1 MIFKFDTF
9 NIDFLKHAKSAFILS
24 SIVIC
29 TGIVFCVIVGVKQ
42 SIDFTG
48 GTVANVSINKGTY
61 DIEFLRK
68 HLRENLD
75 EKISIVEESF
85 DGENY
90 KIILTMKFLKDEKK
104 LSNILNNLYSSNYK
118 LNMIESIGPKIGDEL
133 QSSAIKAI
141 LTAVIFIGIYIS
153 FRFDSYYAL
162 GSIAALL
169 HDILI
174 TFVFLMFF
182 QYEISITIIA
192 ALLTIVGY
200 SLNDTIVIYDRIREN
215 LKININVD
223 REIVVNKS
231 LNITLNRTIITSLT
245 TLIVAL
251 VLYVFGGEIL
261 EPFAMALIIGVLT
274 GTYSSLFIATP
285 LMVILEDKYKLEDL
299 EFEED

>member
-1 MIFKFDTF
+1 MFKFDTF
-9 NIDFLKHAKSAFILS
+9 NIDFLKYSKLAFILS
-24 SIVIC
+24 ALLIFFGLIYC
-29 TGIVFCVIVGVKQ
+29 LTAGIKQ

-48 GTVANVSINKGTY
+48 GTVANISINKEKY
-61 DIEFLRK
+61 DIDFLRK
-68 HLRENLD
+68 YLSENLD
-75 EKISIVEESF
+75 ENISIVQESF
-85 DGENY
+85 DGSNY

-104 LSNILNNLYSSNYK
+104 LSNTFNNIYSSDYK
-118 LNMIESIGPKIGDEL
+118 INMIESIGPKIGNEL

-141 LTAVIFIGIYIS
+141 LTAVVFIGIYIS

-162 GSIAALL
+162 GSIAALV
-169 HDILI
+169 HDVLI

-215 LKININVD
+215 LKININVN
-223 REIVVNKS
+223 RQIIVNKS

-251 VLYVFGGEIL
+251 VLYVFGGEVL

-299 EFEED
+299 EDEED

>member
-1 MIFKFDTF
+1 MFKFDTF
-9 NIDFLKHAKSAFILS
+9 NIDFLKYSKSAFILS
-24 SIVIC
+24 SLIII
-29 TGIVFCVIVGVKQ
+29 TGIIFCISAGIKK

-48 GTVANVSINKGTY
+48 GTVANISIDEDRY
-61 DIEFLRK
+61 DIDFLRK
-68 HLRENLD
+68 YLSENLD
-75 EKISIVEESF
+75 ENISIVQESF

-90 KIILTMKFLKDEKK
+90 RIIITMKFLKDEKK
-104 LSNILNNLYSSNYK
+104 LSNTLSNIYSQNYK
-118 LNMIESIGPKIGDEL
+118 INMIESIGPKIGDEL

-153 FRFDSYYAL
+153 FRFDGYYAL
-162 GSIAALL
+162 GSIAALI
-169 HDILI
+169 HDVLI

-223 REIVVNKS
+223 RQIVVNKS

-251 VLYVFGGEIL
+251 VLYILGGETL

-274 GTYSSLFIATP
+274 GTYSSLFVATP
-285 LMVILEDKYKLEDL
+285 LMVILEDKYRLEDL
-299 EFEED
+299 EDEGG

>member
-1 MIFKFDTF
+1 MFKFDTF
-9 NIDFLKHAKSAFILS
+9 NIDFLKHSRLAFILS
-24 SIVIC
+24 ALLIFFGLTYCLI
-29 TGIVFCVIVGVKQ
+29 TGIKQ

-48 GTVANVSINKGTY
+48 GTVANISINKSKY
-61 DIEFLRK
+61 DIDFLRK
-68 HLRENLD
+68 YLSENLD
-75 EKISIVEESF
+75 ENISIVQESF
-85 DGENY
+85 DGSNY

-104 LSNILNNLYSSNYK
+104 LSNTFNNIYSNNYK
-118 LNMIESIGPKIGDEL
+118 INMIESIGPKIGNEL

-141 LTAVIFIGIYIS
+141 LTAVVFIGIYIS
-153 FRFDSYYAL
+153 FRFDGYYAL
-162 GSIAALL
+162 GSIAALV
-169 HDILI
+169 HDVLI

-215 LKININVD
+215 LKININVN
-223 REIVVNKS
+223 RQIIVNKS

-251 VLYVFGGEIL
+251 VLYILGGETL

-274 GTYSSLFIATP
+274 GTYSSLFVATP
-285 LMVILEDKYKLEDL
+285 LMVILEDKYRLEDL
-299 EFEED
+299 EDEGG